1 MLYVISIFVYNQFL
15 LNKEMCKR
23 GFLMFLCQWDKLP
36 DYMRN
41 SEVREYYDILSK
53 KKMSLFLKRVMDII
67 VSAVLIIILL
77 IPMLVIA
84 IMVKCDSKG
93 PILFKQVRVTTN
105 GKRFK
110 ILKFRTMVD
119 NAEQM
124 GGLITEANDKRI
136 TKIGEKMRKYRLDEL
151 PQVFNVFV
159 GDMSFVGTR
168 PEVVKYVNQYSPD
181 MYATL
186 LTPAG
191 ITSMAS
197 ITYKDN
203 DEFFADPAL
212 VDKNYIEIILPE
224 KMKLNLDY
232 YRKFNVFYDIKI
244 MFKTVGSVLN

>member
-1 MLYVISIFVYNQFL
+1 
-15 LNKEMCKR
+15 
-23 GFLMFLCQWDKLP
+23 MFLCQWDKLP

-53 KKMSLFLKRVMDII
+53 KKVSLFLKRVMDII
-67 VSAVLIIILL
+67 VSAILIIILS

-93 PILFKQVRVTTN
+93 AILFKQVRVTTN
-105 GKRFK
+105 GRRFK

-136 TKIGEKMRKYRLDEL
+136 TKLGEKMRKYRLDEL

-168 PEVVKYVNQYSPD
+168 PEVVKYVDQYSPD

-203 DEFFADPAL
+203 DEFFTDPAL

-232 YRKFNVFYDIKI
+232 YRKFNIFYDIKI
-244 MFKTVGSVLN
+244 MFKTVGSVLH

>member
-1 MLYVISIFVYNQFL
+1 MI
-15 LNKEMCKR
+15 
-23 GFLMFLCQWDKLP
+23 LCEWDKLP

-41 SEVREYYDILSK
+41 DEVKEYYDILSK
-53 KKMSLFLKRVMDII
+53 KKVSLVIKRAIDII
-67 VSAVLIIILL
+67 LSAILIVLL
-77 IPMLVIA
+77 IVPMAVIA
-84 IMVKCDSKG
+84 ILVKCDSKG
-93 PILFKQVRVTTN
+93 PVLFKQVRVTTY

-110 ILKFRTMVD
+110 IWKFRTMVD

-124 GGLITEANDKRI
+124 GGLITEANDKRV
-136 TKIGEKMRKYRLDEL
+136 TKLGEKLRKVRLDEL

-168 PEVVKYVNQYSPD
+168 PEVIKYVNQYTPD

-191 ITSMAS
+191 ITSLAS

-203 DEFFADPAL
+203 DEFFTDPAM
-212 VDKNYIEIILPE
+212 VDKNYMEIILPE

-232 YRKFNVFYDIKI
+232 YRKFNALYDIKI
-244 MFKTVGSVLN
+244 MFKTVGSVFG